1 MAVAIP
7 VMMYVA
13 AGLSAVAAVQQ
24 GKAASAAATFN
35 AISATQDAAA
45 ARSEA
50 LAQSIQTQRE
60 TVLRIG
66 AIRAAGGASGGTG
79 EGSVLDVVA
88 DVAAQSELERQF
100 VLYKGE
106 ARARG
111 YERTA
116 QLDFMQ
122 ARAAREAGNI
132 NAATAALGGGY
143 KAYSAGQALRVND
156 NPNMRRV

>member
-13 AGLSAVAAVQQ
+13 AGLSAVAAIQQ
-24 GKAASAAATFN
+24 GKAVSAAATFN

-50 LAQSIQTQRE
+50 LAQSLQTQRE
-60 TVLRIG
+60 NVLRIG
-66 AIRAAGGASGGTG
+66 AIRAAAGASGGTG

-88 DVAAQSELERQF
+88 DAAAQGELERQF
-100 VLYKGE
+100 VLYQGE

-111 YERTA
+111 YQRTA

-132 NAATAALGGGY
+132 NAASAAIGGGSR
-143 KAYSAGQALRVND
+143 AYSAGRALSVNPQ
-156 NPNMRRV
+156 PNMRRS